1 MPAFEEQNLN
11 TIPTN
16 VGIGEVWD
24 TSPYAVKSYLN
35 YADGLK
41 IGYFVQN
48 KANVISNLDATAT
61 PVIVGVVKR
70 DIAGYLE
77 SDTLQKGMPYPHQLA
92 NIVNFGGVSV
102 ATVAG
107 LTIADGDKVYVVN
120 SGADA
125 GKATNVSTSN
135 IAVDAIFQ
143 HAVEG
148 GWKIMIKNYI
158 S

>member
-1 MPAFEEQNLN
+1 MPAFENQNLQS
-11 TIPTN
+11 IPTN
-16 VGIGEVWD
+16 VGIGEVWA
-24 TSPYAVKSYLN
+24 TSPYAVKSYPN

-48 KANVISNLDATAT
+48 KNGVISNLDGTAT
-61 PVIVGVVKR
+61 PKIVGVVKR

-77 SDTLQKGMPYPHQLA
+77 SDTLQKGLPYPHHLA
-92 NIVNFGGVSV
+92 DIVNFGGVSV

-107 LTIADGDKVYVVN
+107 LTIADGDPVYIIN

-125 GKATNVSTSN
+125 GKATNVASGN
-135 IAVDAIFQ
+135 IAVNAIFQ

-148 GWKIMIKNYI
+148 GWKIAITQYI